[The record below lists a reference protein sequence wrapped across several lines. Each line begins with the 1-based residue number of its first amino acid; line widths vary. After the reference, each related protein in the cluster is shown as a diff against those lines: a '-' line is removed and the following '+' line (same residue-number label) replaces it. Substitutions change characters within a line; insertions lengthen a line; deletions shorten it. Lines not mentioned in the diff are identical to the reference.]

1 MLLGC
6 VLLHLLGGP
15 AVLSSLNFGLY
26 DEKETTVSIALY
38 DELGRVNATYLHQK
52 PTIESN

>member
-6 VLLHLLGGP
+6 ILLHLLGGP

-26 DEKETTVSIALY
+26 DEKETTVSTALY